1 MSEEKVVQNV
11 SSKSRTIA
19 FLLCLTLGWFGVHR
33 FYVRKYFTGT
43 LMLMTFGGFGFW
55 VFWDIIFILLG
66 TFRDKQALP
75 LKNWGLS

>member
-1 MSEEKVVQNV
+1 MNEEKVVQNV

-19 FLLCLTLGWFGVHR
+19 FLLCLMLGWFGVHR
-33 FYVRKYFTGT
+33 FYVKKYFTGI

-55 VFWDIIFILLG
+55 VFWDMIFILLG